1 MLSPLLYLCVLVIIS
16 TVFGDTSVK
25 ITQFPEYLTA
35 NRGTNITFYCGYPFS
50 LHSSRIQVY
59 WRKQGETT
67 YLHTQEDSR
76 KRFGVK
82 SKGNRFFQF
91 LDVNIQDAAVYH
103 CELVLEGKKVGNGNG
118 SRLIVYVPPTPLAIS
133 RMDPERNL
141 SVFLT
146 LVCETAEFFPEN
158 LNLTWYKN
166 GIEITTVNTI
176 TEQRNPGQLFKAH
189 SYLEETQPVQS
200 GDVYTCLV
208 SHVSLQNP
216 GIANY
221 TVLLPHTGIGD
232 WTNNLFAPG
241 CAGGACALLLIFILF
256 AIGCRLKKRKGS
268 GVIPN
273 ETDCPGKRTA
283 MEADAERMVYAT
295 LDLTGSKKVGKP
307 KHQEE
312 RTVYAQ
318 TKQGTSSNKVTYA
331 ALDLSGSKKTAT
343 LNHNDK
349 NTEYAEIQMK
359 KLQRSNRDCL

>member
-1 MLSPLLYLCVLVIIS
+1 MVKLRRSARNTFEKSKTEIQSMVQNFAVEFQYEVEADAVNLMEMKPATASDQSHQVMKIMLSPLLFLCVLVIIS

-25 ITQFPEYLTA
+25 ITQFPECLTA
-35 NRGTNITFYCGYPFS
+35 NRRTNITFYCGYPFS
-50 LHSSRIQVY
+50 VHSSRIQVY

-103 CELVLEGKKVGNGNG
+103 CELVLEGKKVGKGNG

-176 TEQRNPGQLFKAH
+176 TEQRNPGQLFKAQ

-216 GIANY
+216 G
-221 TVLLPHTGIGD
+221 LPTIR
-232 WTNNLFAPG
+232 F
-241 CAGGACALLLIFILF
+241 CF
-256 AIGCRLKKRKGS
+256 
-268 GVIPN
+268 
-273 ETDCPGKRTA
+273 
-283 MEADAERMVYAT
+283 
-295 LDLTGSKKVGKP
+295 LTQVGR
-307 KHQEE
+307 Q
-312 RTVYAQ
+312 Q
-318 TKQGTSSNKVTYA
+318 S
-331 ALDLSGSKKTAT
+331 
-343 LNHNDK
+343 
-349 NTEYAEIQMK
+349 
-359 KLQRSNRDCL
+359 